1 VRTYRQEALADEFE
15 RHADQE
21 GHILAEY
28 RNLADDLG
36 DTAAGVLVNQ
46 ILTDEEIHHLLL
58 RTMAGWL
65 RAQSVGAETMRVPQ
79 DANRAELL
87 RRTHM
92 LQEHERETIEACREL
107 QPRLSGDMAGLLGT
121 LLDVLILDSQKH
133 ERLLRAVERILTS
146 A

>member
-1 VRTYRQEALADEFE
+1 VRTYRQESLADEFE

-28 RNLADDLG
+28 RVLADDLG
-36 DTAAGVLVNQ
+36 DSAAGVLVNQ
-46 ILTDEEIHHLLL
+46 ILTDEEVHHLLL

-65 RAQSVGAETMRVPQ
+65 RAQSLGADTMKVPQ
-79 DANRAELL
+79 NANRTELL
-87 RRTHM
+87 RRTRM

-121 LLDVLILDSQKH
+121 LLEVLILDSEKH
-133 ERLLRAVERILTS
+133 EKMLRAVERILTS

>member
-1 VRTYRQEALADEFE
+1 MRTYRQEALADEFE

-21 GHILAEY
+21 GAILAEY
-28 RNLADDLG
+28 RELADGLG
-36 DTAAGVLVNQ
+36 DSAAGVLVNQ

-65 RAQSVGAETMRVPQ
+65 RTQHAGADALQVPV
-79 DANRAELL
+79 DANRTELL
-87 RRTHM
+87 RRTRA
-92 LQEHERETIEACREL
+92 LQHHERETVEACQSL
-107 QPRLSGDMAGLLGT
+107 QPELTGEMASLMGT

-133 ERLLRAVERILTS
+133 EKLLRAVERLLVS